1 MSKITNKL
9 FEFQKKVQA
18 IKRDAT
24 NPFFKSKYFD
34 INTLIE
40 EVKPILNE
48 LGLIIIQPF
57 AVVNNQSVLVTQ
69 IIDQENGEKIEST
82 VILPDNMKPQEFGSA
97 VTYFRRYSLQS
108 MLFLQAE
115 DDDGNIAT
123 HQTARQPSAQ
133 SLPTNQPVQK
143 TLPAQTTP
151 PITLTKKTCPNCK
164 IEHTGQYAT
173 CYNCYMMRRNGIT
186 PKAPAQKKDDGEL
199 TDEEI
204 KAFEAHM
211 QASHG

>member
-57 AVVNNQSVLVTQ
+57 AVMNNQSVLVTQ

-82 VILPDNMKPQEFGSA
+82 VVLPDNMKPQEFGSA

-115 DDDGNIAT
+115 DDDGNMAT
-123 HQTARQPSAQ
+123 HQTARQPNTQ
-133 SLPTNQPVQK
+133 SLPANQPIQK

-164 IEHTGQYAT
+164 IEHTGQYPT
-173 CYNCYMMRRNGIT
+173 CYDCYMMKRNGIT
-186 PKAPAQKKDDGEL
+186 PKAPEPTPNDD
-199 TDEEI
+199 TPP
-204 KAFEAHM
+204 FP
-211 QASHG
+211 

>member
-1 MSKITNKL
+1 MSKINNKL

-40 EVKPILNE
+40 EVKPILND
-48 LGLIIIQPF
+48 LGLVIIQPF
-57 AVVNNQSVLVTQ
+57 AVVNNQSVLLTQ

-82 VILPDNMKPQEFGSA
+82 VILPENLKPQEFGSA

-115 DDDGNIAT
+115 DDDGNIASHRT
-123 HQTARQPSAQ
+123 QTIPTTQ
-133 SLPTNQPVQK
+133 SLPPNQPVQK
-143 TLPAQTTP
+143 TSTPQTAPPTTP
-151 PITLTKKTCPNCK
+151 IKRTCPNCK
-164 IEHTGQYAT
+164 IEHTGQYPT
-173 CYNCYMMRRNGIT
+173 CYDCYMMKRNGIT
-186 PKAPAQKKDDGEL
+186 TKTPEPTPNDD
-199 TDEEI
+199 TPP
-204 KAFEAHM
+204 F
-211 QASHG
+211 S

>member
-57 AVVNNQSVLVTQ
+57 SVVNNQSVLVTQ

-82 VILPDNMKPQEFGSA
+82 VILPENMKPQEFGSA

-115 DDDGNIAT
+115 DDDGNMAT
-123 HQTARQPSAQ
+123 HQVGRQPSTQ
-133 SLPTNQPVQK
+133 SLPANQPVQK
-143 TLPAQTTP
+143 TSTPQTTP
-151 PITLTKKTCPNCK
+151 PPLPTKKTCPNCK
-164 IEHTGQYAT
+164 IEHTGQYPT
-173 CYNCYMMRRNGIT
+173 CYDCYMMKRNGIT
-186 PKAPAQKKDDGEL
+186 PKAPEPTPNDD
-199 TDEEI
+199 TPP
-204 KAFEAHM
+204 FP
-211 QASHG
+211 